1 MAEDRD
7 HFRKR
12 LFDTFIKEAQLHMAA
27 APAFL
32 GKLQQNASDA
42 AALQN
47 LLREIHS
54 LKGAASAVEQDDVAF
69 VCRVL
74 EQLIHKALR
83 GDKAV
88 DASFF
93 ELFQQGLDLL
103 DTGLPA
109 ITRDGQFI
117 ISLQFLDSV
126 RKLM

>member
-27 APAFL
+27 VPALL

-74 EQLIHKALR
+74 EQRVHKALR

-109 ITRDGQFI
+109 VTRDGQFI
-117 ISLQFLDSV
+117 ISLQFLGSV